1 MQRFACFLLLVIVWL
16 AFPAAAH
23 AQEPTPIPTETPIP
37 TVTPT
42 PNYQQGVTLPST
54 GNTLLIARTVTYGD
68 IAVVVS
74 VLLLAAVELV
84 KAFVQVPKDYMVRR

>member
-1 MQRFACFLLLVIVWL
+1 
-16 AFPAAAH
+16 
-23 AQEPTPIPTETPIP
+23 
-37 TVTPT
+37 
-42 PNYQQGVTLPST
+42 
-54 GNTLLIARTVTYGD
+54 VTYGD